1 MDTLIGIPVL
11 VGFFLTAV
19 ILGITISRT
28 NFCTMG
34 AVSDWVNLNDR
45 GRMGAWM
52 LAIAF
57 AMVVVS
63 LLEAASLFELNQQ
76 RPPYRSP
83 TFAWLRYLVGG
94 LMFGIGMTLAGGCV
108 SRNLVRL
115 GGGNIKSL
123 ITLLFAAVFAY
134 FMTKTVFFEIAFYSW
149 MHPLSFDL
157 SSIGIPAQDVGSIV
171 STLIPALDKSV
182 VHVLMALVAAVA
194 VIVFIVKS
202 NGVRGNMLN
211 ISAGIIIGGSVTVG
225 WYLTSGPLGLE
236 WAEAAEW
243 ADNPPVGVGMQSFTF
258 VNPLGEYI
266 SLVLEPDNLS
276 VLLTVGMLAAAGLV
290 IGSLAH
296 SLVSK
301 QFHTSWFASVGDFAA
316 NAIGGVLMGIGG
328 VLALG
333 CTIGQGISGIS
344 TLALGSFITV
354 AAIIYS
360 CTATLKYQYYSLV
373 YDDASISDVLLTTLV
388 DIRLLPNSKRR
399 LDPI

>member
-1 MDTLIGIPVL
+1 M
-11 VGFFLTAV
+11 VGFFLTSV

-45 GRMGAWM
+45 GRMGAWL
-52 LAIAF
+52 LAIAS

-63 LLEAASLFELNQQ
+63 LLEAVSLFELNQQ
-76 RPPYRSP
+76 RPPYRSA

-94 LMFGIGMTLAGGCV
+94 LMFGVGMTLAGGCV

-123 ITLLFAAVFAY
+123 ITLIIAAVFAY

-149 MHPLSFDL
+149 MHPLSIDL
-157 SSIGIPAQDVGSIV
+157 ASIGIPAQDIGSIL
-171 STLIPALDKSV
+171 SAIFPALSKPV
-182 VHVLMALVAAVA
+182 VHVLIALAVGVA
-194 VIVFIVKS
+194 VIFFVAKTSGIQ
-202 NGVRGNMLN
+202 GNMLN
-211 ISAGIIIGGSVTVG
+211 IVAGLMIGGCVTAG

-236 WAEAAEW
+236 WAEAAQW

-266 SLVLEPDNLS
+266 SLVLEPGGLS
-276 VLLTVGMLAAAGLV
+276 TLLTVGMLAAAGLV

-296 SLVSK
+296 SLVSRN
-301 QFHTSWFASVGDFAA
+301 FHVSWFASFGDFTA
-316 NAIGGVLMGIGG
+316 NAIGGVLMGVGG

-333 CTIGQGISGIS
+333 CTIGQGVSGIS
-344 TLALGSFITV
+344 TLALGSFITL

-360 CTATLKYQYYSLV
+360 CTATLKYQFYRLV
-373 YDDASISDVLLTTLV
+373 YDDAKVSDVFVTTLV
-388 DIRLLPNSKRR
+388 DIRLLPNTKRR

>member
-1 MDTLIGIPVL
+1 M
-11 VGFFLTAV
+11 
-19 ILGITISRT
+19 
-28 NFCTMG
+28 
-34 AVSDWVNLNDR
+34 NDR
-45 GRMGAWM
+45 GRMGAWL

-63 LLEAASLFELNQQ
+63 LLEAVSLFELNQQ

-94 LMFGIGMTLAGGCV
+94 LMFGVGMTLAGGCV

-123 ITLLFAAVFAY
+123 ITLIFAAVFAY

-157 SSIGIPAQDVGSIV
+157 SSIGIPAQDIGSII
-171 STLIPALDKSV
+171 STVIPTLDKSV
-182 VHVLMALVAAVA
+182 VHMLMALAVA
-194 VIVFIVKS
+194 IAVFIFIAKT
-202 NGVRGNMLN
+202 NGIRNNLLN
-211 ISAGIIIGGSVTVG
+211 IGAGLVIGGSVTVG

-266 SLVLEPDNLS
+266 SLILEPGNLS
-276 VLLTVGMLAAAGLV
+276 TLLTVGMLAAAGLV
-290 IGSLAH
+290 LGSLAY
-296 SLVSK
+296 SLISK
-301 QFHTSWFASVGDFAA
+301 QFHISWFASLGDFAA
-316 NAIGGVLMGIGG
+316 NAVGGVLMGIGG

-333 CTIGQGISGIS
+333 CTIGQGVSGIS
-344 TLALGSFITV
+344 TLALGSFITL

-360 CTATLKYQYYSLV
+360 CTATLKYQFYSLV
-373 YDDASISDVLLTTLV
+373 YEEASVSDVLMTTLV
-388 DIRLLPNSKRR
+388 DIRLLPSSKRR

>member
-1 MDTLIGIPVL
+1 
-11 VGFFLTAV
+11 
-19 ILGITISRT
+19 
-28 NFCTMG
+28 MG

-45 GRMGAWM
+45 GRMGAWL
-52 LAIAF
+52 LAIAS

-63 LLEAASLFELNQQ
+63 LLEAVSLFELNQQ
-76 RPPYRSP
+76 RPPYRSA

-94 LMFGIGMTLAGGCV
+94 LMFGVGMTLAGGCV

-123 ITLLFAAVFAY
+123 ITLIIAAVFAY

-149 MHPLSFDL
+149 MHPLSIDL
-157 SSIGIPAQDVGSIV
+157 ASIGIPAQDIGSIL
-171 STLIPALDKSV
+171 SAIFPALSKPV
-182 VHVLMALVAAVA
+182 VHVLIALAVGVA
-194 VIVFIVKS
+194 VIFFVAKTSGIQ
-202 NGVRGNMLN
+202 GNMLN
-211 ISAGIIIGGSVTVG
+211 IVAGLMIGGCVTAG

-236 WAEAAEW
+236 WAEAAQW

-266 SLVLEPDNLS
+266 SLVLEPGGLS
-276 VLLTVGMLAAAGLV
+276 TLLTVGMLAAAGLV

-296 SLVSK
+296 SLVSRN
-301 QFHTSWFASVGDFAA
+301 FHVSWFASFGDFTA
-316 NAIGGVLMGIGG
+316 NAIGGVLMGVGG

-333 CTIGQGISGIS
+333 CTIGQGVSGIS
-344 TLALGSFITV
+344 TLALGSFITL

-360 CTATLKYQYYSLV
+360 CTATLKYQFYRLV
-373 YDDASISDVLLTTLV
+373 YDDAKVSDVFVTTLV
-388 DIRLLPNSKRR
+388 DIRLLPNTKRR